1 MGLEKELEDIWTV
14 ISILSRYE
22 QFNLITTELML
33 HYIENV
39 SNDLISEDD
48 VELEIKQLRK
58 SWT

>member
-1 MGLEKELEDIWTV
+1 MGLEKELEDIWMV

-22 QFNLITTELML
+22 QFNLITTELL
-33 HYIENV
+33 LYYIENV

-48 VELEIKQLRK
+48 IELEIKQLRK